1 MHPKSSAVSGLPQ
14 AHSQSSDHNNQ
25 VSLTIFEYEE
35 IAQRLEESHKL
46 LDLISDA
53 ISTVENLEI
62 LRPQIEQK
70 CNRMTMRLRV
80 VKIQGR

>member
-1 MHPKSSAVSGLPQ
+1 MHPKSSALSMPPQ
-14 AHSQSSDHNNQ
+14 VNSQSSDHNNQ
-25 VSLTIFEYEE
+25 VALTIFEYEE

-62 LRPQIEQK
+62 LRP
-70 CNRMTMRLRV
+70 
-80 VKIQGR
+80 